1 MPKYD
6 ATNTNE
12 SKSAT
17 RIYKDLDLDFG
28 RNVVTNDVNKL
39 TDAEAIK
46 RSVRNLINTNHYDRP
61 FNPILGSNVR
71 DLLFEPYTE
80 LTAVSL
86 SYKIREIIDLYE
98 PRVEITGLAVNPQE
112 DSNSYYM
119 RLEFIIVGT
128 QEPVVV
134 ETFLERLR

>member
-80 LTAVSL
+80 LTAASL